1 MGQSTQAKN
10 PTVEVKNQAE
20 KNVDVAADA
29 ARRNAQLTAEMT
41 QRFAPVVVDSYEKT
55 LKSYAD
61 FHERVGRIPNVEA
74 VSTVASAQASLV
86 RDIAEITASANRDL
100 LK

>member
-1 MGQSTQAKN
+1 MAQTTEAR
-10 PTVEVKNQAE
+10 NQAQ

-29 ARRNAQLTAEMT
+29 ARRNAELTAELT
-41 QRFAPVVVDSYEKT
+41 QRFAPVAVDSYERT

-74 VSTVASAQASLV
+74 VTTVATAQAGLV
-86 RDIAEITASANRDL
+86 RDFAEITASANREL

>member
-1 MGQSTQAKN
+1 MAQTAEQ
-10 PTVEVKNQAE
+10 TKNQAQ

-29 ARRNAQLTAEMT
+29 ARRNAELTAEVA
-41 QRFAPVVVDSYEKT
+41 QRFAPVVVDTYEKT

-74 VSTVASAQASLV
+74 FSTVTSAQAGLV
-86 RDIAEITASANRDL
+86 RDFADITASANREL
-100 LK
+100 IK